1 MVSYSSKKSTINSFL
16 KLLLG
21 VSALAFSGCSQG
33 AFVSNEVTS
42 SIVDKKSDAG
52 FSQKAVVKTQE
63 ENSNLELGFLS
74 NPDALSDA
82 YRSSPMTGG
91 VQYLDQPDRIA
102 VEVKLPSTTPLQL
115 SK

>member
-1 MVSYSSKKSTINSFL
+1 MFLHSLKKSAANNIL
-16 KLLLG
+16 KLFLG

-33 AFVSNEVTS
+33 AFVSNEVTN
-42 SIVDKKSDAG
+42 SIVDKNFDAG
-52 FSQKAVVKTQE
+52 LSQKAVVKTQK

-102 VEVKLPSTTPLQL
+102 VEVKLPSPTPLQL